1 MICMMLDRND
11 GGVTI
16 DTKEGDIRL
25 KNGAKLNIHQNVK
38 HGRKVYIESIIT
50 AIGVLNDK

>member
-50 AIGVLNDK
+50 AIGVLNEK